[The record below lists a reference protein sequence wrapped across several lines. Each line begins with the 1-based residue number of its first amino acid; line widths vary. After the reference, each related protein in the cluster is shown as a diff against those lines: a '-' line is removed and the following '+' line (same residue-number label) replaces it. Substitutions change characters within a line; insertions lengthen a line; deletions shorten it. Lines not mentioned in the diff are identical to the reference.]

1 MPGGRSD
8 PLDMRKVVALFIA
21 ALAVL
26 LLVACTPEEANHI
39 QMVNA
44 FRTANGVAQLDWSD
58 PLYDKARAWS
68 QHMADQGKLSHSDL
82 RDGAPAGWHI
92 LGENVAYNSS
102 LTGAMTALENS
113 PVHRANLLNPQF
125 NHVAVGIIFQDNV
138 YWVTEEFVG

>member
-1 MPGGRSD
+1 
-8 PLDMRKVVALFIA
+8 MRKVVALIIA

-26 LLVACTPEEANHI
+26 LLVACTPDEANHL

-44 FRTANGVAQLDWSD
+44 FRAEHGVPQLGWDD

-68 QHMADQGKLSHSDL
+68 QHMADQGGLSHSNL
-82 RDGAPAGWHI
+82 KDGAPGGWHI

-102 LTGAMTALENS
+102 LTGAVQALEAS
-113 PVHRANLLNPQF
+113 PAHRANLLNSQF
-125 NHVAVGIIFQDNV
+125 TRVAIGIIFAKNV

>member
-1 MPGGRSD
+1 
-8 PLDMRKVVALFIA
+8 MRKVVALFIA

-44 FRTANGVAQLDWSD
+44 FRTANGVQQLGWDD
-58 PLYDKARAWS
+58 TLYDKAREWS
-68 QHMADQGKLSHSDL
+68 QHMADAGKLSHSDL
-82 RDGAPAGWHI
+82 RAGAPAGWHI

-102 LTGAMTALENS
+102 LTGAMQALENS
-113 PVHRANLLNPQF
+113 PAHRANLLNAQF
-125 NHVAVGIIFQDNV
+125 TRVAVGIIFQNNV